1 MILSDLFRKEVL
13 DKQGQKLFGD
23 VVLASPISHKAMTA
37 LLAVIIAGLVAF
49 AIIGEYSRKERVTGY
64 LTPDQGLIRL
74 LPRQAGVIE
83 NIHVNIGETV
93 EKGDKLFSI
102 KIDTVSG
109 NGFDTAGT
117 LLTQLESEKSE
128 LTRRRDLIPKQFKLT
143 KERLK
148 GQISAAKA
156 EAERLDTRI
165 LLQEKSVE
173 NEKVVFEKFEQLIA
187 EEAASSLEA
196 SSQENRYLQ
205 ASQTLESLRNEKQR
219 YSDQASDLQ
228 AQYRLLPI
236 TEQQEISEITSRL
249 SSLEQRVTQTQG
261 RERYIITAPISGR
274 LASVTA
280 REGQVANPQRAVATL
295 LPSDGKLEA
304 ELLVPS
310 RAAGFVKEGQSVR
323 LLYDAFPYQKFGFHS
338 GTVSKVSR
346 AVINATDLPITPNT
360 QEPVFI
366 ITVQLERQDV
376 DANNELY
383 VLQSGMTLA
392 ADIILEDRKIWEWVF
407 EPILGAA
414 KK

>member
-1 MILSDLFRKEVL
+1 LSDLFRKEVL
-13 DKQGQKLFGD
+13 DKQGHKLFGD
-23 VVLASPISHKAMTA
+23 VILASPISHMAMTA
-37 LLAVIIAGLVAF
+37 LLAVIITGLITF

-93 EKGDKLFSI
+93 NKGDRLFSI

-117 LLTQLESEKSE
+117 LLTQLETEKAE
-128 LTRRRDLIPKQFKLT
+128 LTRRRNLIPQQYKLT
-143 KERLK
+143 RLRLK
-148 GQISAAKA
+148 GQISAATA
-156 EAERLDTRI
+156 EAERINNRI
-165 LLQEKSVE
+165 TLQEKSVE
-173 NEKVVFEKFEQLIA
+173 NEQLVFEKFQNLLA
-187 EEAASSLEA
+187 QEAASSLEA
-196 SSQENRYLQ
+196 SSQENRLLQ
-205 ASQTLESLRNEKQR
+205 ASQSLEGLRNEKQR
-219 YSDQASDLQ
+219 YSDQAADLE

-236 TEQQEISEITSRL
+236 TEQQEISDITSRL
-249 SSLEQRVTQTQG
+249 SGLEQRVTQTQG
-261 RERYIITAPISGR
+261 QERYIITAPISGR
-274 LASVTA
+274 LASITA

-310 RAAGFVKEGQSVR
+310 RAAGFVKEGQTVR

-346 AVINATDLPITPNT
+346 AVINASDLPISPNT
-360 QEPVFI
+360 QEPIFI
-366 ITVQLERQDV
+366 ITVQLDRQDV
-376 DANNELY
+376 NANDELY
-383 VLQSGMTLA
+383 DLQSGMTLA

-414 KK
+414 NK